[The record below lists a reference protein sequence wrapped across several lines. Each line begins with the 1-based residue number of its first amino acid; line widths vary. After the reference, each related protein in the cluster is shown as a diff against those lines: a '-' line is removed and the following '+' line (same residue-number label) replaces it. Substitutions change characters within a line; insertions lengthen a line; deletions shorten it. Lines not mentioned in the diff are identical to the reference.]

1 MVQWVKNPTLVNMV
15 AVEAQVRS
23 LAQSSGLK
31 DPAVA
36 VPQLRLRLQLGL
48 RFNPWPGNFHML
60 QVQP

>member
-31 DPAVA
+31 DLALPQL
-36 VPQLRLRLQLGL
+36 QLRL
-48 RFNPWPGNFHML
+48 NPRARNFHMSW
-60 QVQP
+60 V